1 MGGAGARYAV
11 EHHSA
16 HQLRTQTELRV
27 SDLYKAFGTIVAVED
42 VTVAVDAGEVVGLLG
57 RNGAGKTTTIG
68 CISGL
73 LRPDRGRVE
82 LGCLPIHGNQQVG
95 VSTQEIALY
104 PYLSAAA
111 NLRFCCQL
119 AGVEG
124 RQVDRRVREAT
135 DLFDLGALMH
145 RRVRDL
151 SGGQQR
157 LVHVAASVVS
167 RPRVVLLDE
176 PTEGLDVMA
185 RRVML
190 AAVRELARD
199 GAAVLY
205 SSHQLVE
212 VEDLCDRVLILHQG
226 RPAAA
231 GPISELLQHH
241 GHAYCEVVLSDG
253 KVIRSTSTLPELLG
267 SLDIA
272 RVQAARVAR
281 PSLESVF
288 VDLTSAPTTE
298 GPRCDR

>member
-1 MGGAGARYAV
+1 VGGAGSRYVA

-16 HQLRTQTELRV
+16 HQLRAHNSQTELRV
-27 SDLYKAFGTIVAVED
+27 SDLHKAFGTIVAVEG

-57 RNGAGKTTTIG
+57 RNGAGKTTTIA

-82 LGCLPIHGNQQVG
+82 LRGFPSHGKQQVG
-95 VSTQEIALY
+95 VSTQELALY
-104 PYLSAAA
+104 PYLSTAA

-124 RQVDRRVREAT
+124 RQVDRRVGEAAE
-135 DLFDLGALMH
+135 LFDLGSLMH

-157 LVHVAASVVS
+157 LVHVASSVVS

-190 AAVRELARD
+190 AAVRELTRD

-205 SSHQLVE
+205 SSHQLAE

-226 RPAAA
+226 RQAAA
-231 GPISELLQHH
+231 GPISEILQHH
-241 GHAYCEVVLSDG
+241 GHGYCEVVLSDG

-288 VDLTSAPTTE
+288 VDLTSTPTAE
-298 GPRCDR
+298 GA